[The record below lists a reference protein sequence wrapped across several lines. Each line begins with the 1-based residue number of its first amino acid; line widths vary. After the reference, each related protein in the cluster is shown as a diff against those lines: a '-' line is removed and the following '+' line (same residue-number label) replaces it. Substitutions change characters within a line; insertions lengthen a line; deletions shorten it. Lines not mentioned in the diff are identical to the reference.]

1 MMKTGRSTLICTASA
16 VVLFSGMALDA
27 VAAKKKKI
35 DGKEMYKANCKV
47 CHDKN
52 SEAGEYTPMTLIG
65 EQWERFYEKKYVD
78 SHKDLK
84 MPVAEGSNE
93 EPKSVTEAISP
104 EAMEAIKEFTIKHA
118 ADSEHPMTC
127 G

>member
-1 MMKTGRSTLICTASA
+1 MKKSGQFPLVCAIAA

-27 VAAKKKKI
+27 MAAKKKI
-35 DGKEMYKANCKV
+35 DGKAMYKNNCKI

-52 SEAGEYTPMTLIG
+52 ADAGEYTPMTLITD
-65 EQWERFYEKKYVD
+65 QWERFYDQKYVD
-78 SHKDLK
+78 AHKDLK
-84 MPVAEGSNE
+84 MPSGNGNEG
-93 EPKSVTEAISP
+93 KAVTEAITP
-104 EAMEAIKEFTIKHA
+104 EILEAIKDFSIKHA